1 MSRNGKRN
9 LVLIFAILM
18 SILAACNVSA
28 ARISKKKMTITVGK
42 KKTLKVTGAKKVKWS
57 SSNKKVASVSGKGVV
72 KGVKAGSAKIVAK
85 AGKKKYTCKVTVIAA
100 RTNKKARKTARA
112 AASSKTENFAS
123 GNKGKDSTT
132 GCKDSGS
139 QKNNSTV
146 GGKGSES
153 QKNSSTAGEKGSG
166 SQKNSS
172 TAGGKGSGSQKNS
185 STAGGKNSGDQTDS
199 IAAGGKS
206 SENQPGGTIIGG
218 CGSGRTTS
226 ADSTSNPSSNN
237 NQYVLTPEEQRVHQI
252 LMEMKK
258 RYPEGAVWGS
268 KAFYAWE
275 GGIYAGGRGCAA
287 FAFMLSDEAF
297 GVKPAYIHKDINR
310 IKIGDAVRINNDSHF
325 VVIIEKT
332 TSGVVVVEGAYNGTV
347 HWGRTFSLTEL
358 RNCMTYIV
366 SRY

>member
-85 AGKKKYTCKVTVIAA
+85 AGKKKYSCKVTVIAA

-112 AASSKTENFAS
+112 AASSKTENSAS

-139 QKNNSTV
+139 QKNSSTV
-146 GGKGSES
+146 GGKGSE
-153 QKNSSTAGEKGSG
+153 
-166 SQKNSS
+166 
-172 TAGGKGSGSQKNS
+172 SQKNS

-358 RNCMTYIV
+358 RICMTYIV

>member
-85 AGKKKYTCKVTVIAA
+85 AGKKKYSCKVTVIAA

-112 AASSKTENFAS
+112 AASSKTENSAS

-139 QKNNSTV
+139 QKNSSTV
-146 GGKGSES
+146 GGKGSE
-153 QKNSSTAGEKGSG
+153 
-166 SQKNSS
+166 
-172 TAGGKGSGSQKNS
+172 SQKNS

>member
-1 MSRNGKRN
+1 MSHNGKRN

-112 AASSKTENFAS
+112 AASSKTENSAS

-132 GCKDSGS
+132 GRKD
-139 QKNNSTV
+139 
-146 GGKGSES
+146 
-153 QKNSSTAGEKGSG
+153 
-166 SQKNSS
+166 
-172 TAGGKGSGSQKNS
+172 SGSQKNS

-258 RYPEGAVWGS
+258 RYPEGTAWGS
-268 KAFYAWE
+268 KVFYAWE

-297 GVKPAYIHKDINR
+297 GVTPAYIHKDINR